1 MRWRRW
7 RRRSAGGTGGF
18 NPVSTRVA
26 HAEQNVGAIGATCAG
41 FGCNDYRNQDFN
53 GLSDAPNNAMPYPDF
68 LDAVKSKYVR
78 SVEFIQPSGDEAY
91 ALLEDADGK
100 LCQKY
105 DPDAVVADGACR
117 LRMGNGWPVEVSN
130 SWSSPTW
137 VVRILKN
144 ENIPYEWTFN
154 LKVKPQRRDW

>member
-1 MRWRRW
+1 MLVAAAAAAA
-7 RRRSAGGTGGF
+7 AGGGVPRATE
-18 NPVSTRVA
+18 RLA
-26 HAEQNVGAIGATCAG
+26 RAEQNVGAIGATCAR

-53 GLSDAPNNAMPYPDF
+53 RLADAPTNSMPYPDF
-68 LDAVKSKYVR
+68 LQAVKAKKVR
-78 SVEFIQPSGDEAY
+78 SVEFVQPSGDEAY
-91 ALLEDADGK
+91 ALLDDADGN

-117 LRMGNGWPVEVSN
+117 LRMGNGWPVEVAN

-154 LKVKPQRRDW
+154 LKIKPQRRDW